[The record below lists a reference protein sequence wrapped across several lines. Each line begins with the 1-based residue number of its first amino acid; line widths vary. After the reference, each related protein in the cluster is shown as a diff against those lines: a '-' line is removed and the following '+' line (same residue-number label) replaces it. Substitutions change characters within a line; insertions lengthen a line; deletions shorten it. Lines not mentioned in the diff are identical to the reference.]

1 MHGVGVFFHRR
12 KRGSFWEKKKGKE
25 EPSKCESIRS
35 VDSVLFVLFC
45 LAFAK
50 NPTKLPPTSFFLF
63 LSRSTKLYLRTTT
76 TQSTHLNNNKRKENE
91 RGL

>member
-1 MHGVGVFFHRR
+1 MEWASFFTEENGVVFGR
-12 KRGSFWEKKKGKE
+12 KKKGKE

-35 VDSVLFVLFC
+35 VDSVFFVLFC